1 MLQVLLCHLFLL
13 IHEVIV
19 QFFDNFNISPS
30 FPLIFSHENSLHLI
44 VSSVRSCCCC
54 YSVASDTFETL
65 WTPSSPPGSSVH
77 GISQATILE
86 RTAISFFR
94 ESSPPRDRTCISCI
108 SRQILYPR
116 TPWEVPGMLL
126 RTGIYCVKKSRIQSI
141 PVRLLL

>member
-13 IHEVIV
+13 IHEVIF

-44 VSSVRSCCCC
+44 VSSVRSCCC
-54 YSVASDTFETL
+54 YSVASDTVETL
-65 WTPSSPPGSSVH
+65 WTLSSPPGTSVH

-86 RTAISFFR
+86 RAAISFFR

-126 RTGIYCVKKSRIQSI
+126 HTGIYYVKKSRIQSVS
-141 PVRLLL
+141 VRLLL